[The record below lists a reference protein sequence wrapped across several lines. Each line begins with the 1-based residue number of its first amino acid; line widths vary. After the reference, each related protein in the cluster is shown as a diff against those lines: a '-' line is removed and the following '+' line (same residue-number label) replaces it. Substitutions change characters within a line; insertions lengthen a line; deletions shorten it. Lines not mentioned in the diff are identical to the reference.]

1 VHAAKLMNELARDR
15 DFGRLAARALEIDE
29 IRA

>member
-1 VHAAKLMNELARDR
+1 VQTAKLMNELARDR
-15 DFGRLAARALEIDE
+15 DFGRLGALSLEIDE

>member
-1 VHAAKLMNELARDR
+1 VHAAKLMNELTRAR
-15 DFGRLAARALEIDE
+15 DFGRLGARAFETDE